1 MELNRGE
8 IWWIDFG
15 QPFGSEP
22 GFRRP
27 AVVVQADSFNRSAI
41 RTVIVVPMSTNAAL
55 AMAPGNVRCRPRDT
69 GLEKPC
75 VANVSQV
82 AVIDRVRLVEKAGRL
97 TDRLLTQV
105 EAGLRL
111 VLAL

>member
-41 RTVIVVPMSTNAAL
+41 RTAIVVPMSTNAAL